1 MNLLKL
7 LKQAINPK
15 TNDYIKIFDSTNKR
29 LGFRL
34 KQILR
39 LNHSIDE
46 SFYTELMSVLL
57 ESDVGVETCNSLINQ
72 IKRYATKEGIT
83 DPSLLIEK
91 MIELMKSLFNNSIE
105 ELDDGLN
112 VILIVGVNGSGK
124 TTTIAKLAHY
134 YKELDKSV
142 IVAAADTFR
151 AAAVEQLAIW
161 CDRLEVECIIGKEGA
176 DPSSVVVDALR
187 IAIDKKSDILLVDT
201 AGRLQNNSNLMEELA
216 KMNRVITKIAGKAPK
231 YTWMILDAS
240 TGQNAMSQANSFL
253 ASVSINGIICTKMD
267 GTAKGGI
274 LMAITQQMHL
284 PISFIGIGEQASDLI
299 PFDRDSY
306 IYSIMRELKDESG

>member
-1 MNLLKL
+1 MNLLKM

-15 TNDYIKIFDSTNKR
+15 TNEYIKVFDSTNQR

-34 KQILR
+34 KQILKI
-39 LNHSIDE
+39 NHSIDE
-46 SFYTELMSVLL
+46 SFYTELMTVLL
-57 ESDVGVETCNSLINQ
+57 ESDVGVETGNSLINQ
-72 IKRYATKEGIT
+72 LKRYAQKESII
-83 DPSLLIEK
+83 DPSHLIEK
-91 MIELMKSLFNNSIE
+91 MIELMRSLFNNSVDD
-105 ELDDGLN
+105 LDEGLN

-124 TTTIAKLAHY
+124 TTTIAKLAHHY
-134 YKELDKSV
+134 RELSKSV
-142 IVAAADTFR
+142 VVAAADTFR

-161 CDRLEVECIIGKEGA
+161 CNRLEVPCIVGKEGA

-187 IAIDKKSDILLVDT
+187 IAIDKKADILLIDT
-201 AGRLQNNSNLMEELA
+201 AGRLQNNTNLMEELA
-216 KMNRVITKIAGKAPK
+216 KMNRVITKIFGKAPK

-240 TGQNAMSQANSFL
+240 TGQNAMSQANAFL
-253 ASVSINGIICTKMD
+253 SSVSINGIICTKMD

-274 LMAITQQMHL
+274 LMAISQQMHL
-284 PISFIGIGEQASDLI
+284 PISFIGTGEQVSDLI